1 MRTIKV
7 KTLNSISPSGLERFS
22 PARYSIGT
30 DFLDPDVILLRSFNL
45 QGVSIP
51 ESVIAVGR
59 AGAGV
64 NNIPIADYSARG
76 IPVFNT
82 PGANANAVKEI
93 TLAGLFLASRQIPE
107 AIQFVKGLKGDD
119 ETLQKAVE
127 KGKKDFAGHELRGKT
142 LGVLG
147 LGAIGVEVANAAV
160 DLGLNVWGFDPQ
172 LTVENAWKLSPQVS
186 RSRSVEELVSR
197 ADYITLHVPLTE
209 TTRHLID
216 GRHLGLFRPG
226 AVVLNF
232 SRAAVIAEEALL
244 EALRNQRL
252 GAYVTDFPTQRLLEE
267 PRAILLPHL
276 GASTEEAEENCARV
290 LADQVREY
298 LEQGVIRNSV
308 NFPEVILSP
317 NPNTRL
323 AIAHTNV
330 PNMVGQMTRFL
341 AEVGLNIQELIN
353 KSRED
358 LAYTV
363 IDLEAPLPA
372 EIYQKIAEIRGVRL
386 IRWLLAEPA

>member
-1 MRTIKV
+1 M
-7 KTLNSISPSGLERFS
+7 
-22 PARYSIGT
+22 
-30 DFLDPDVILLRSFNL
+30 
-45 QGVSIP
+45 
-51 ESVIAVGR
+51 
-59 AGAGV
+59 
-64 NNIPIADYSARG
+64 
-76 IPVFNT
+76 
-82 PGANANAVKEI
+82 
-93 TLAGLFLASRQIPE
+93 
-107 AIQFVKGLKGDD
+107 
-119 ETLQKAVE
+119 
-127 KGKKDFAGHELRGKT
+127 
-142 LGVLG
+142 
-147 LGAIGVEVANAAV
+147 
-160 DLGLNVWGFDPQ
+160 
-172 LTVENAWKLSPQVS
+172 S

-386 IRWLLAEPA
+386 IRWLLAEPD

>member
-323 AIAHTNV
+323 AIAHANV
-330 PNMVGQMTRFL
+330 PNMAGQMTRFL

-386 IRWLLAEPA
+386 IRWLLAEPD